1 MKNAAFSQ
9 VKAPLTEK
17 TWGRGWVFF
26 CCELEKMADISLVSR
41 VRTRRKNSYKHGK
54 NSKKT
59 TRRATSAIW
68 RIFAEIDK
76 PKRTLSK
83 MN

>member
-1 MKNAAFSQ
+1 
-9 VKAPLTEK
+9 
-17 TWGRGWVFF
+17 
-26 CCELEKMADISLVSR
+26 MADISLVST
-41 VRTRRKNSYKHGK
+41 VRTTAGTRRNNSKKHGK

-68 RIFAEIDK
+68 RIFAQLDK

-83 MN
+83 MNLTSMQVSMF

>member
-1 MKNAAFSQ
+1 
-9 VKAPLTEK
+9 
-17 TWGRGWVFF
+17 
-26 CCELEKMADISLVSR
+26 MA
-41 VRTRRKNSYKHGK
+41 KKHGK

-68 RIFAEIDK
+68 RIFAGLDK

-83 MN
+83 VNLTLMQVRMLDMF